1 MYRNKVFASFQFKSR
16 DIPQALLSETP
27 YDPTEVP
34 VMRRKKWPLLVILLI
49 ILIIAVCTLPWV
61 TRIELTMEGAEVS
74 PDGTVISSGEFILHG
89 RIYDYLFQGTIFKLD
104 ALQIPNREV
113 GRIIEQTFPIIEMH
127 SELFL
132 THIWVELPEYASYN
146 NWYFGTLLFPEDRSY
161 WVLEV
166 TDRIF
171 IGSAEQNAD
180 YAAILEQCAPLL
192 DSSSG
197 Q

>member
-16 DIPQALLSETP
+16 DVPQALLSETP

-49 ILIIAVCTLPWV
+49 ILLIAVCTLPWV

-74 PDGTVISSGEFILHG
+74 PDGTVISSGEFTLHG
-89 RIYDYLFQGTIFKLD
+89 RIYDYLFQDTIFKLD
-104 ALQIPNREV
+104 ALHIPNLEI
-113 GRIIEQTFPIIEMH
+113 GGIIEQTFPIMEYPD
-127 SELFL
+127 LFL
-132 THIWVELPEYASYN
+132 TNVWVELPEYTSNYN
-146 NWYFGTLLFPEDRSY
+146 LYIGTLLFPEDRSF

-166 TDRIF
+166 TGRIF
-171 IGSAEQNAD
+171 IGSVHVDAS
-180 YAAILEQCAPLL
+180 YAAIIEQCGPLL
-192 DSSSG
+192 ERSIF